1 MIINTNG
8 NIYTVIYTT
17 LVVVLVAAVLATVS
31 QVLAPRQDANVK
43 AETISQM
50 LAAAKFYE
58 KSELDAMGNDKVLEA
73 YRSAVKEAF
82 LIKADG
88 TLDRN
93 LDIESCEIVGT
104 GALKA
109 QNKFIK
115 NGQTDKVSIPVVIF
129 DKDGQKVIVAAC
141 YGAGLW
147 GPIWGYIAV
156 NEDKTI
162 RGVYFDHES
171 ETPGLG
177 AKIKD
182 EPSFRAEFEGK
193 SVIYSEDAPA
203 FSIVKGGAPAGVD
216 NAVDAITGATMTCNG
231 LNAAIQTWLDAYEP
245 YLNAIQPKGR
255 LIGDLPENLEAPADS
270 LCCNAADTLATAK

>member
-1 MIINTNG
+1 MNTNG

-43 AETISQM
+43 SETISQM

-115 NGQTDKVSIPVVIF
+115 NGESDKVSIPVIIL
-129 DKDGQKVIVAAC
+129 DKDGERVIVAAC

-255 LIGDLPENLEAPADS
+255 LIEDLPENLEAPADS

>member
-1 MIINTNG
+1 MNTNG

-115 NGQTDKVSIPVVIF
+115 NGESDKVSIPVIIL
-129 DKDGQKVIVAAC
+129 DKDGERVIVAAC

-147 GPIWGYIAV
+147 GPIWGYIAL
-156 NEDKTI
+156 NEDKTV

-255 LIGDLPENLEAPADS
+255 LIEDLPENLEAPADS

>member
-1 MIINTNG
+1 MNTNG

-129 DKDGQKVIVAAC
+129 DKDGQKVIVTAC

-182 EPSFRAEFEGK
+182 EPSLRAEFEGK

-255 LIGDLPENLEAPADS
+255 LIEDLPENLEAPADS

>member
-1 MIINTNG
+1 MNTNG

-115 NGQTDKVSIPVVIF
+115 NGESDKVSIPVIIL
-129 DKDGQKVIVAAC
+129 DKDGERVIVAAC

-231 LNAAIQTWLDAYEP
+231 LNAAIQTWLAAYAP
-245 YLNAIQPKGR
+245 YLNAIQPTGR
-255 LIGDLPENLEAPADS
+255 LIGDRVENLEAPADS
-270 LCCNAADTLATAK
+270 LCCNAADTLANAK

>member
-1 MIINTNG
+1 MNTNG

-73 YRSAVKEAF
+73 YRSAVKDAF

-115 NGQTDKVSIPVVIF
+115 NGDADKVSIPVIIL
-129 DKDGQKVIVAAC
+129 DKDGERVIVAAC

-203 FSIVKGGAPAGVD
+203 FSIFKGGATAGVD

-255 LIGDLPENLEAPADS
+255 LIEDLPENLEAPADS

>member
-1 MIINTNG
+1 MNTNG

-129 DKDGQKVIVAAC
+129 DKDGQKVIVA
-141 YGAGLW
+141 
-147 GPIWGYIAV
+147 PVIAS
-156 NEDKTI
+156 TAL
-162 RGVYFDHES
+162 S
-171 ETPGLG
+171 TP
-177 AKIKD
+177 A
-182 EPSFRAEFEGK
+182 
-193 SVIYSEDAPA
+193 
-203 FSIVKGGAPAGVD
+203 GAPPL
-216 NAVDAITGATMTCNG
+216 TM
-231 LNAAIQTWLDAYEP
+231 LNAGASSE
-245 YLNAIQPKGR
+245 
-255 LIGDLPENLEAPADS
+255 
-270 LCCNAADTLATAK
+270 

>member
-1 MIINTNG
+1 MNTNG

-129 DKDGQKVIVAAC
+129 DKDGQKVIVAAF
-141 YGAGLW
+141 YVLQS
-147 GPIWGYIAV
+147 
-156 NEDKTI
+156 
-162 RGVYFDHES
+162 ES
-171 ETPGLG
+171 CCQDGDFYL
-177 AKIKD
+177 AAQLRVD
-182 EPSFRAEFEGK
+182 GK
-193 SVIYSEDAPA
+193 SPFQLEVVAELLHEVVDIVHLVHGETWIVLLLASESDAQEDLLGVENI
-203 FSIVKGGAPAGVD
+203 IVVEK
-216 NAVDAITGATMTCNG
+216 
-231 LNAAIQTWLDAYEP
+231 
-245 YLNAIQPKGR
+245 R
-255 LIGDLPENLEAPADS
+255 
-270 LCCNAADTLATAK
+270 

>member
-1 MIINTNG
+1 MNTNG

-182 EPSFRAEFEGK
+182 EPWFREKFIGKKADFEGEHIFNLSK
-193 SVIYSEDAPA
+193 NAEES
-203 FSIVKGGAPAGVD
+203 GAD
-216 NAVDAITGATMTCNG
+216 NAIDAISGATMTSKG
-231 LNAAIQTWLDAYEP
+231 LNEAINVWFAAYKP
-245 YLNAIQPKGR
+245 YFK
-255 LIGDLPENLEAPADS
+255 
-270 LCCNAADTLATAK
+270 AAAAAAMAFS

>member
-1 MIINTNG
+1 M
-8 NIYTVIYTT
+8 
-17 LVVVLVAAVLATVS
+17 LVAAVLATVS

-255 LIGDLPENLEAPADS
+255 LIEDLPENLEAPADS

>member
-1 MIINTNG
+1 MNTNG

-156 NEDKTI
+156 AEDGRTI
-162 RGVYFDHES
+162 DGAVFDHKS

-177 AKIKD
+177 AKI
-182 EPSFRAEFEGK
+182 AEKPFYSQFKGK
-193 SVIYSEDAPA
+193 VFGRGERKFDV
-203 FSIVKGGAPAGVD
+203 VKGGANGD
-216 NAVDAITGATMTCNG
+216 ESGVDAISGATITSQSLGRTIN
-231 LNAAIQTWLDAYEP
+231 TWAKYYEP
-245 YLNAIQPKGR
+245 YL
-255 LIGDLPENLEAPADS
+255 S
-270 LCCNAADTLATAK
+270 TLAVVAEEAVAEEVATEETVEE

>member
-1 MIINTNG
+1 MNTNG

-203 FSIVKGGAPAGVD
+203 FSIVKGGASVD

-231 LNAAIQTWLDAYEP
+231 LNAAIQTWLGAYEP
-245 YLNAIQPKGR
+245 YLNAVQPKGR
-255 LIGDLPENLEAPADS
+255 LCDELLEKLEAPADS
-270 LCCNAADTLATAK
+270 LCCNAADSLATAN

>member
-1 MIINTNG
+1 MNTNG

-115 NGQTDKVSIPVVIF
+115 NGESDKVSIPVIIL
-129 DKDGQKVIVAAC
+129 DKDGERVIVAAC

-182 EPSFRAEFEGK
+182 EPSFKAQFVGK
-193 SVIYSEDAPA
+193 IFNLEDAANP
-203 FSIVKGGAPAGVD
+203 FDIVKGGAPAGSTD
-216 NAVDAITGATMTCNG
+216 KIDAISGATMTCNG
-231 LNAAIQTWLDAYEP
+231 LNKAIDIWIGAYANYFNKAAA
-245 YLNAIQPKGR
+245 AAA
-255 LIGDLPENLEAPADS
+255 ENVEE
-270 LCCNAADTLATAK
+270 

>member
-1 MIINTNG
+1 M
-8 NIYTVIYTT
+8 
-17 LVVVLVAAVLATVS
+17 
-31 QVLAPRQDANVK
+31 
-43 AETISQM
+43 
-50 LAAAKFYE
+50 
-58 KSELDAMGNDKVLEA
+58 
-73 YRSAVKEAF
+73 KEAF

-255 LIGDLPENLEAPADS
+255 LIEDLPENLEAPADS

>member
-1 MIINTNG
+1 MNTNG

-115 NGQTDKVSIPVVIF
+115 NGESDKVSIPVIIL
-129 DKDGQKVIVAAC
+129 DKDGERVIVAAC

-147 GPIWGYIAV
+147 GPIWGDIAV

-255 LIGDLPENLEAPADS
+255 LIEDLPENLEAPADS

>member
-1 MIINTNG
+1 MNTNG

-115 NGQTDKVSIPVVIF
+115 NGESDKVSIPVIIL
-129 DKDGQKVIVAAC
+129 DKDGERVIVAAC

-245 YLNAIQPKGR
+245 YLNDIQPKGR
-255 LIGDLPENLEAPADS
+255 LIEDLPENLEAPADS

>member
-1 MIINTNG
+1 MNTNG

-17 LVVVLVAAVLATVS
+17 LVVVLVAAILATVS
-31 QVLAPRQDANVK
+31 QVLAPKQDANVK

-58 KSELDAMGNDKVLEA
+58 KSELDAMGNDKVLDA
-73 YRSAVKEAF
+73 YRKAAKEAF

-93 LDIESCEIVGT
+93 LDIENCEIVST
-104 GALKA
+104 SALKA
-109 QNKFIK
+109 QNKLIR
-115 NGQTDKVSIPVVIF
+115 NGVENEVSIPVVIF
-129 DKDGQKVIVAAC
+129 EQDGSKVTVIAC

-147 GPIWGYIAV
+147 GPVWGYVAV

-162 RGVYFDHES
+162 KGVYFDHES

-182 EPSFRAEFEGK
+182 DPQFRAEFEGK
-193 SVIYSEDAPA
+193 SIVYNGDAPA
-203 FSIVKGGAPAGVD
+203 FSIVKGGVPEGVA

-231 LNAAIQTWLDAYEP
+231 LNAALQTWIAAYEP
-245 YLNAIQPKGR
+245 YLNAIQARGGILR
-255 LIGDLPENLEAPADS
+255 ELVQSADS
-270 LCCNAADTLATAK
+270 LSTAADSLSTAN

>member
-1 MIINTNG
+1 MNTNG

-115 NGQTDKVSIPVVIF
+115 NGDADKVSIPVIIL
-129 DKDGQKVIVAAC
+129 DKDGERVIVAAC

-147 GPIWGYIAV
+147 GPIWGYIAL
-156 NEDKTI
+156 NEDKTV

-255 LIGDLPENLEAPADS
+255 LIEDLPEKLEAPADS

>member
-1 MIINTNG
+1 MNTNG

-115 NGQTDKVSIPVVIF
+115 NGESDKVSIPVIIL
-129 DKDGQKVIVAAC
+129 DKDGERVIVAAC

-231 LNAAIQTWLDAYEP
+231 LYTAIQTWLDAYEP

-255 LIGDLPENLEAPADS
+255 LIEDLPENLEAPADS

>member
-1 MIINTNG
+1 MNTNG

-50 LAAAKFYE
+50 LTAANFYE
-58 KSELDAMGNDKVLEA
+58 KAELDAMGNDKVLEA
-73 YRSAVKEAF
+73 YRNAVKDAF

-115 NGQTDKVSIPVVIF
+115 NGNTDKVSIPVVIF
-129 DKDGQKVIVAAC
+129 EQDGKKVIVTAC

-147 GPIWGYIAV
+147 GPIWGYVAV

-182 EPSFRAEFEGK
+182 DPSFREKFEGK
-193 SVIYSEDAPA
+193 PVIYSENAPA
-203 FSIVKGGAPAGVD
+203 FSIVKGGASVD

-231 LNAAIQTWLDAYEP
+231 LNAAIQTWLGAYEP

-255 LIGDLPENLEAPADS
+255 LVDELLEKLEAPADS
-270 LCCNAADTLATAK
+270 LCCNAADSLATAK

>member
-1 MIINTNG
+1 MNTNG

-115 NGQTDKVSIPVVIF
+115 NGESDKVSIPVIIL
-129 DKDGQKVIVAAC
+129 DKDGERVIVAAC

-193 SVIYSEDAPA
+193 SVIYTEDAPA

-255 LIGDLPENLEAPADS
+255 LIEDLPENLEAPADS

>member
-1 MIINTNG
+1 MNTNG

-115 NGQTDKVSIPVVIF
+115 NGESDKVSIPVIIL
-129 DKDGQKVIVAAC
+129 DKDGERVIVAAC

-171 ETPGLG
+171 EPPGLG

-255 LIGDLPENLEAPADS
+255 LIEDLPENLEAPADS

>member
-1 MIINTNG
+1 MNTNG

-115 NGQTDKVSIPVVIF
+115 NGESDKVSSPVIIL
-129 DKDGQKVIVAAC
+129 DKAGERVIVAAC

-231 LNAAIQTWLDAYEP
+231 LNAAIQTWLDAYET

-255 LIGDLPENLEAPADS
+255 LIEDLPENLEAPADS

>member
-1 MIINTNG
+1 MNTNG

-115 NGQTDKVSIPVVIF
+115 NGESDKVSIPVIIL
-129 DKDGQKVIVAAC
+129 DKDGERVIVAAC

-193 SVIYSEDAPA
+193 SVIYTEDAPA

-231 LNAAIQTWLDAYEP
+231 LNTAIQTWLDAYEP
-245 YLNAIQPKGR
+245 YLNSIQPKGR
-255 LIGDLPENLEAPADS
+255 LIGDLLENLEAPADS
-270 LCCNAADTLATAK
+270 LCCNAADSLATAK

>member
-1 MIINTNG
+1 MK
-8 NIYTVIYTT
+8 
-17 LVVVLVAAVLATVS
+17 S
-31 QVLAPRQDANVK
+31 
-43 AETISQM
+43 ETISQM

-255 LIGDLPENLEAPADS
+255 LIGDLLENLEAPADS
-270 LCCNAADTLATAK
+270 LCCNAADSLATAK

>member
-1 MIINTNG
+1 MNTNG

-147 GPIWGYIAV
+147 GPIWGYIAL

-162 RGVYFDHES
+162 RGVYHES

-255 LIGDLPENLEAPADS
+255 LIEDLPENLEAPADS

>member
-1 MIINTNG
+1 M
-8 NIYTVIYTT
+8 
-17 LVVVLVAAVLATVS
+17 S

-43 AETISQM
+43 SETISQM

-129 DKDGQKVIVAAC
+129 DKDGQKVIVTAC

-255 LIGDLPENLEAPADS
+255 LIEDLPENLEAPADS

>member
-1 MIINTNG
+1 MNTNG

-115 NGQTDKVSIPVVIF
+115 NGESDKVSIPVIIL
-129 DKDGQKVIVAAC
+129 DKDGERVIVAAC

-156 NEDKTI
+156 TEDKTI
-162 RGVYFDHES
+162 RGGYFDHES

-255 LIGDLPENLEAPADS
+255 LIEDLPENLEAPADS

>member
-1 MIINTNG
+1 MKKINTDG

-31 QVLAPRQDANVK
+31 QVLATRQDANVK

-73 YRSAVKEAF
+73 YRNAVKDAF

-115 NGQTDKVSIPVVIF
+115 NGETDKISIPVIIF
-129 DKDGQKVIVAAC
+129 NQDGKNVTVAAC

-147 GPIWGYIAV
+147 GPIWGYVAV

-182 EPSFRAEFEGK
+182 DPAFRAEFEGK
-193 SVIYSEDAPA
+193 PVIYSADAPA
-203 FSIVKGGAPAGVD
+203 FSIVKGGASVD

-231 LNAAIQTWLDAYEP
+231 LNAAIQTWLGAYEP
-245 YLNAIQPKGR
+245 YLNAVQPKGR
-255 LIGDLPENLEAPADS
+255 LCDELLEKLEAPADS
-270 LCCNAADTLATAK
+270 LCCNAADSLATAN